1 MLCQTNLAIGATL
14 KQLLTVSRSN
24 SRDSKDRPKIMITR
38 VPTIDQSDMDFVY
51 DEVSGT
57 EGNGYK
63 ADTEREKSEYKNDRR
78 GKLER
83 EPNIDAEK
91 RCLKRGIRI
100 SLERSDSFDEE
111 YISDYLSKLPVD
123 GQYQPLSSIKECV
136 TPIPQLIDDGHG
148 LPTLV
153 SGRSVEDISVLS
165 QDISRT
171 SCDDD
176 VTLYLG
182 RRARL
187 GI

>member
-1 MLCQTNLAIGATL
+1 MTNLAIGATL

-51 DEVSGT
+51 GDEVVSADAT
-57 EGNGYK
+57 NGYRS
-63 ADTEREKSEYKNDRR
+63 DTEKEKGDSKKCTR

-111 YISDYLSKLPVD
+111 YIADYITKLPLD
-123 GQYQPLSSIKECV
+123 GQYQPLSSIEECV
-136 TPIPQLIDDGHG
+136 TPLPPMQMEDSQECPTIGHG
-148 LPTLV
+148 V
-153 SGRSVEDISVLS
+153 SLDNVSMLNQDLS
-165 QDISRT
+165 RM

-182 RRARL
+182 NKLL
-187 GI
+187 GG

>member
-1 MLCQTNLAIGATL
+1 MPEIIQAGQTNLALGATL

-51 DEVSGT
+51 GDEAATIDATS
-57 EGNGYK
+57 
-63 ADTEREKSEYKNDRR
+63 DTDKSVLKKCTR

-111 YISDYLSKLPVD
+111 YICEYMSKVPQD
-123 GQYQPLSSIKECV
+123 GQYQPLSAIEECV
-136 TPIPQLIDDGHG
+136 TP
-148 LPTLV
+148 LPPV
-153 SGRSVEDISVLS
+153 IVEDGLDCATVRSLKKSI
-165 QDISRT
+165 T
-171 SCDDD
+171 GGSCEEDMS
-176 VTLYLG
+176 LYLG
-182 RRARL
+182 TAMTRL
-187 GI
+187 SYC

>member
-1 MLCQTNLAIGATL
+1 MAIGATL

-51 DEVSGT
+51 GDEVAGT
-57 EGNGYK
+57 DATNGYK
-63 ADTEREKSEYKNDRR
+63 SDMEKSDSKKCTR

-111 YISDYLSKLPVD
+111 YIADYMTKAPSD
-123 GQYQPLSSIKECV
+123 GQYQPLSSIEECV
-136 TPIPQLIDDGHG
+136 TPLPPIQMEDSLESVFTGPGALLDRDLTG
-148 LPTLV
+148 L
-153 SGRSVEDISVLS
+153 
-165 QDISRT
+165 

-176 VTLYLG
+176 VSLYLG
-182 RRARL
+182 RRS
-187 GI
+187 